1 MKLACRHAALPLGT
15 TIALLLGAA
24 GVQAAGFN
32 VPEISTGG
40 LGTANSVVANPR
52 MLGAVPY
59 NPSLAAFHA
68 GTTLAGGLMLVH
80 PESEVTTAA
89 PNTIVTADFQGKDNV
104 LIPNLSVTH
113 QIDDQFTLA
122 FSTSVP
128 FGLSTNYPVNT
139 FSILGAANSPTKSQV
154 EVIDISPSLA
164 FKISPDTSFAIG
176 VDYYWARKVAFDTG
190 SLANKGDGDGWGWN
204 ISASHIAGPWSFG
217 ASFRSHAEADIS
229 GTTSAGGLTT
239 GGTRTTLDIPWRAQI
254 GVRYQ
259 VNSALALE
267 ADITRTGWSSFD
279 ILRIS
284 HNHPGVPLNPI
295 VSENHWKDTNAYR
308 LGGTYQL
315 SADTEL
321 RFGYSFDEGAMP
333 DAYFSARTADADRH
347 LLSIGVE
354 HQLGNGLA
362 IEAGYML
369 VKFADKSFRSTTAP
383 VTDPNGTLAYNG
395 DYKTTVHLLG
405 IGLSKRF

>member
-1 MKLACRHAALPLGT
+1 MASPPGDPRAGCHFPAIWISLSRSGKPVAPGLPRSQPFDHKKQRSREEPFMKLACRHAALPLGT

-204 ISASHIAGPWSFG
+204 ISASHVAGPWSFG

-295 VSENHWKDTNAYR
+295 VSENHWKDTNA
-308 LGGTYQL
+308 
-315 SADTEL
+315 
-321 RFGYSFDEGAMP
+321 
-333 DAYFSARTADADRH
+333 
-347 LLSIGVE
+347 
-354 HQLGNGLA
+354 
-362 IEAGYML
+362 
-369 VKFADKSFRSTTAP
+369 
-383 VTDPNGTLAYNG
+383 
-395 DYKTTVHLLG
+395 
-405 IGLSKRF
+405 